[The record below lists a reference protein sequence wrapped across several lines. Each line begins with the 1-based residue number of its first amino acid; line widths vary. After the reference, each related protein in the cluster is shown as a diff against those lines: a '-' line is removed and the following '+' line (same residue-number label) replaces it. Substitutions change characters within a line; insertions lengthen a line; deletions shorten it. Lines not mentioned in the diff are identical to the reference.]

1 MSLITRDL
9 HKFVSMH
16 PEKDL
21 DGNELENVEK
31 LTTYS

>member
-1 MSLITRDL
+1 VSLITRDL

-21 DGNELENVEK
+21 DGKQRAVERRD
-31 LTTYS
+31 

>member
-1 MSLITRDL
+1 VSLIARDI

-21 DGNELENVEK
+21 DGNELKNVEIN
-31 LTTYS
+31 YV